1 MNNLGVYVHIPF
13 CQSKCKYCNFVSGK
27 YPREMQKRYVQS
39 LIKEIEET
47 KYKRKVSSIFFGG
60 GTPSILPAEDI
71 KEIMLAIK
79 SKFTLT
85 KNAEISIEC
94 NPNSITEEK
103 LKIYKN
109 LGFNRISF
117 GVQSLDDDVLKLI
130 GRVHNRSEALEAIN
144 LANIAG
150 FTNINADLLLGIKEN
165 KNISRDIEEL
175 KAAGVTHI
183 SAYMLILEQGT
194 PLEILAK
201 QNKVKLLSDD
211 ESVAQYEEYLKV
223 LRQNGFY
230 RYEIS
235 NFALKGYKCK
245 HNINYWECGEYLGF
259 GVAAHSYING
269 TRYSNTE
276 NILEYIE
283 SYNNKNFE
291 KLTNQEKLEELIML
305 GLRTKRGVSLKKL
318 EELGYKVLEN
328 KNALKLLSLGIIKL
342 NSTHLYITSK
352 NFGIA
357 NQIILKLI
365 E

>member
-1 MNNLGVYVHIPF
+1 
-13 CQSKCKYCNFVSGK
+13 
-27 YPREMQKRYVQS
+27 MQKRYVQS

-130 GRVHNRSEALEAIN
+130 GRVHNRSEALQAIN

-183 SAYMLILEQGT
+183 SAYMLILEHGT

-201 QNKVKLLSDD
+201 QNKVKLLSED

-283 SYNNKNFE
+283 NYTNKSYE

-357 NQIILKLI
+357 NQIILKLV

>member
-1 MNNLGVYVHIPF
+1 
-13 CQSKCKYCNFVSGK
+13 
-27 YPREMQKRYVQS
+27 MQKRYVQT

-103 LKIYKN
+103 LKAYKN

-201 QNKVKLLSDD
+201 QNKVKLLSED

-283 SYNNKNFE
+283 NYTNKSYE

-328 KNALKLLSLGIIKL
+328 KNALKMLSLGIIKL

-357 NQIILKLI
+357 NQIILKLV

>member
-1 MNNLGVYVHIPF
+1 
-13 CQSKCKYCNFVSGK
+13 
-27 YPREMQKRYVQS
+27 MQKRYVQS

-79 SKFTLT
+79 SKFALT

-130 GRVHNRSEALEAIN
+130 GRVHNRSEALQAIN

-194 PLEILAK
+194 PLEMLAK
-201 QNKVKLLSDD
+201 QNKVKLLSED
-211 ESVAQYEEYLKV
+211 ESVAQYEKYLKV

-318 EELGYKVLEN
+318 ENLGFKPLEN
-328 KNALKLLSLGIIKL
+328 KNALKMLSLGIIKL

-357 NQIILKLI
+357 NQIILRLV

>member
-1 MNNLGVYVHIPF
+1 
-13 CQSKCKYCNFVSGK
+13 
-27 YPREMQKRYVQS
+27 MQKRYVQS

-79 SKFTLT
+79 NKFTLT

-194 PLEILAK
+194 PLEMLAK
-201 QNKVKLLSDD
+201 QNKVKLLSED

-318 EELGYKVLEN
+318 ENLGFKPLEN
-328 KNALKLLSLGIIKL
+328 KNALKMLSLGIIKL

-357 NQIILKLI
+357 NQIILRLV

>member
-1 MNNLGVYVHIPF
+1 
-13 CQSKCKYCNFVSGK
+13 
-27 YPREMQKRYVQS
+27 MQKRYVQT

-130 GRVHNRSEALEAIN
+130 GRVHNRSEALQAIN

-194 PLEILAK
+194 PLEMLAK
-201 QNKVKLLSDD
+201 QNKVKLLSED

-245 HNINYWECGEYLGF
+245 HNINYWECGEYLSF

-283 SYNNKNFE
+283 NYTNKSYE

-318 EELGYKVLEN
+318 ENLGFKPLEN
-328 KNALKLLSLGIIKL
+328 KNALKMLSLGIIKL

-357 NQIILKLI
+357 NQIILRLV

>member
-1 MNNLGVYVHIPF
+1 
-13 CQSKCKYCNFVSGK
+13 
-27 YPREMQKRYVQS
+27 MQKRYVQS

-60 GTPSILPAEDI
+60 GTPSILLAEDI

-79 SKFTLT
+79 NKFALT

-201 QNKVKLLSDD
+201 QNKVKLLSED

-283 SYNNKNFE
+283 SYTNKSYE

-318 EELGYKVLEN
+318 ENLGFKPLEN
-328 KNALKLLSLGIIKL
+328 KNALKMLSLGIIKL

-357 NQIILKLI
+357 NQIILRLV

>member
-1 MNNLGVYVHIPF
+1 
-13 CQSKCKYCNFVSGK
+13 
-27 YPREMQKRYVQS
+27 MQKRYVQT

-79 SKFTLT
+79 SKFALT

-117 GVQSLDDDVLKLI
+117 GVQSLDDNVLKLI

-150 FTNINADLLLGIKEN
+150 FININADLLLGIKEN

-194 PLEILAK
+194 PLEMLAK
-201 QNKVKLLSDD
+201 QNKVKLLSED
-211 ESVAQYEEYLKV
+211 ESVAQYEKYLKV

-318 EELGYKVLEN
+318 ENLGFKPLEN
-328 KNALKLLSLGIIKL
+328 KNALKMLSLGIIKL

-357 NQIILKLI
+357 NQIILKLV

>member
-1 MNNLGVYVHIPF
+1 
-13 CQSKCKYCNFVSGK
+13 
-27 YPREMQKRYVQS
+27 MQKRYVQT

-130 GRVHNRSEALEAIN
+130 GRVHNRSEALQAIN

-183 SAYMLILEQGT
+183 SAYMLILEHGT

-201 QNKVKLLSDD
+201 QNKVKLLSED

-283 SYNNKNFE
+283 NYTNKSYE

-328 KNALKLLSLGIIKL
+328 KNALKMLSLGIIKL

-357 NQIILKLI
+357 NQIILRLV

>member
-1 MNNLGVYVHIPF
+1 
-13 CQSKCKYCNFVSGK
+13 
-27 YPREMQKRYVQS
+27 MQKRYVQS

-60 GTPSILPAEDI
+60 GTPSILLAEDI

-79 SKFTLT
+79 NKFALT

-283 SYNNKNFE
+283 SYTNKSYE

-318 EELGYKVLEN
+318 ENLGFKPLEN
-328 KNALKLLSLGIIKL
+328 KNALKMLSLGIIKL

-357 NQIILKLI
+357 NQIILRLV

>member
-1 MNNLGVYVHIPF
+1 
-13 CQSKCKYCNFVSGK
+13 
-27 YPREMQKRYVQS
+27 MQKRYVQS

-71 KEIMLAIK
+71 KGIMLAIK

-130 GRVHNRSEALEAIN
+130 GRVHNRSETLEAIN

-201 QNKVKLLSDD
+201 QNKVKLLSED
-211 ESVAQYEEYLKV
+211 ESVAQYEKYLKV

-276 NILEYIE
+276 NISEYIE
-283 SYNNKNFE
+283 NYTNKSYE

-328 KNALKLLSLGIIKL
+328 KNALKMLSLGIIKL

-357 NQIILKLI
+357 NQIILRLV

>member
-1 MNNLGVYVHIPF
+1 
-13 CQSKCKYCNFVSGK
+13 
-27 YPREMQKRYVQS
+27 MQKRYVQT

-79 SKFTLT
+79 NKFTLT

-94 NPNSITEEK
+94 NPNSITEKK

-130 GRVHNRSEALEAIN
+130 GRVHNRSEALQAIN

-194 PLEILAK
+194 PLEMLAK
-201 QNKVKLLSDD
+201 QNKVKLLSED
-211 ESVAQYEEYLKV
+211 ESVAQYEKYLKV

-259 GVAAHSYING
+259 GVAAHSYINS

-276 NILEYIE
+276 NISEYIE
-283 SYNNKNFE
+283 NYTNKSYE

-318 EELGYKVLEN
+318 ENLGFKPLEN

-357 NQIILKLI
+357 NQIILKLV

>member
-1 MNNLGVYVHIPF
+1 
-13 CQSKCKYCNFVSGK
+13 
-27 YPREMQKRYVQS
+27 MQKRYVQS

-79 SKFTLT
+79 NKFALT

-130 GRVHNRSEALEAIN
+130 GRVHNRSEALQAIN

-165 KNISRDIEEL
+165 KNISRDIKEL

-194 PLEILAK
+194 PLKMLAK

-276 NILEYIE
+276 NISEYIE
-283 SYNNKNFE
+283 NYTNKSYE

-357 NQIILKLI
+357 NQIILRLV

>member
-1 MNNLGVYVHIPF
+1 
-13 CQSKCKYCNFVSGK
+13 
-27 YPREMQKRYVQS
+27 MQKRYVQT

-79 SKFTLT
+79 NKFTLT

-144 LANIAG
+144 LANITG

-165 KNISRDIEEL
+165 KNISRDIKEI

-211 ESVAQYEEYLKV
+211 ESVAQYEKYLKV

-318 EELGYKVLEN
+318 ENLGFKPLEN
-328 KNALKLLSLGIIKL
+328 KNALKMLSLGIIKL

-357 NQIILKLI
+357 NQIILRLV

>member
-1 MNNLGVYVHIPF
+1 
-13 CQSKCKYCNFVSGK
+13 
-27 YPREMQKRYVQS
+27 MQKRYVQS

-60 GTPSILPAEDI
+60 GTPSILLAEDI

-79 SKFTLT
+79 NKFALT

-183 SAYMLILEQGT
+183 SAYMLILERGT

-259 GVAAHSYING
+259 GVAAHSYIND

-276 NILEYIE
+276 NISEYIE
-283 SYNNKNFE
+283 NYTNKSYE

-328 KNALKLLSLGIIKL
+328 KNALKMLSLGIIKL

-357 NQIILKLI
+357 NQIILRLV

>member
-1 MNNLGVYVHIPF
+1 
-13 CQSKCKYCNFVSGK
+13 
-27 YPREMQKRYVQS
+27 
-39 LIKEIEET
+39 
-47 KYKRKVSSIFFGG
+47 
-60 GTPSILPAEDI
+60 
-71 KEIMLAIK
+71 
-79 SKFTLT
+79 
-85 KNAEISIEC
+85 
-94 NPNSITEEK
+94 
-103 LKIYKN
+103 
-109 LGFNRISF
+109 
-117 GVQSLDDDVLKLI
+117 
-130 GRVHNRSEALEAIN
+130 
-144 LANIAG
+144 
-150 FTNINADLLLGIKEN
+150 
-165 KNISRDIEEL
+165 
-175 KAAGVTHI
+175 
-183 SAYMLILEQGT
+183 MLILERGT

-201 QNKVKLLSDD
+201 QNKVKLLSED

-283 SYNNKNFE
+283 NYTNKSYE

-328 KNALKLLSLGIIKL
+328 KNALKMLSLGIIKL

-357 NQIILKLI
+357 NQIILRLV

>member
-1 MNNLGVYVHIPF
+1 
-13 CQSKCKYCNFVSGK
+13 
-27 YPREMQKRYVQS
+27 MQKRYVQT

-71 KEIMLAIK
+71 KGIMLAIK
-79 SKFTLT
+79 SKFALT

-130 GRVHNRSEALEAIN
+130 GRVHNKSEALQAIN

-194 PLEILAK
+194 PLEMLAK

-276 NILEYIE
+276 NISEYIE
-283 SYNNKNFE
+283 NYNNKSYE

-318 EELGYKVLEN
+318 ENLGFKPLEN
-328 KNALKLLSLGIIKL
+328 KNALKMLSLGIIKL

-357 NQIILKLI
+357 NQIILRLV

>member
-1 MNNLGVYVHIPF
+1 
-13 CQSKCKYCNFVSGK
+13 
-27 YPREMQKRYVQS
+27 MQKRYVQS

-79 SKFTLT
+79 NKFTLT

-94 NPNSITEEK
+94 NPNSITKEK

-130 GRVHNRSEALEAIN
+130 GRVHNRSEALQAIN

-165 KNISRDIEEL
+165 KNISKDIEEL

-194 PLEILAK
+194 PLEMLAK
-201 QNKVKLLSDD
+201 QNKVKLLSED

-276 NILEYIE
+276 NILKYIE
-283 SYNNKNFE
+283 DFNNKTYE

-357 NQIILKLI
+357 NQIILRLV

>member
-1 MNNLGVYVHIPF
+1 
-13 CQSKCKYCNFVSGK
+13 
-27 YPREMQKRYVQS
+27 MQKRYVQT

-71 KEIMLAIK
+71 KGIMLAIK

-130 GRVHNRSEALEAIN
+130 GRVHNRSEALQAIN

-165 KNISRDIEEL
+165 KNISRDIKEL

-183 SAYMLILEQGT
+183 SAYMLILERGT

-201 QNKVKLLSDD
+201 QNKVKLLSED

-283 SYNNKNFE
+283 NYTNKSYE

-328 KNALKLLSLGIIKL
+328 KNALKMLSLGIIKL

-357 NQIILKLI
+357 NQIILRLV

>member
-1 MNNLGVYVHIPF
+1 
-13 CQSKCKYCNFVSGK
+13 
-27 YPREMQKRYVQS
+27 MQKRYVQT

-71 KEIMLAIK
+71 KGIMLAIK

-130 GRVHNRSEALEAIN
+130 GRVHNRSEALQAIN

-183 SAYMLILEQGT
+183 SAYMLILEHGT

-201 QNKVKLLSDD
+201 QNKVKLLSED

-223 LRQNGFY
+223 LRQNGFH

-283 SYNNKNFE
+283 NYTNKSYE

-357 NQIILKLI
+357 NQIILRLV

>member
-1 MNNLGVYVHIPF
+1 
-13 CQSKCKYCNFVSGK
+13 
-27 YPREMQKRYVQS
+27 MQKRYVQT

-79 SKFTLT
+79 NKFTLT

-183 SAYMLILEQGT
+183 SAYMLILERGT

-276 NILEYIE
+276 NISEYIE
-283 SYNNKNFE
+283 NYTNKSYE

-328 KNALKLLSLGIIKL
+328 KNALKMLSLGIIKL

-357 NQIILKLI
+357 NQIILRLV